1 MLRGDAAADDDDAD
15 LDVLE
20 MYRRESSRAQEAL
33 ARLAP
38 LQQSQS
44 SRPRPL
50 SGSIEAL
57 DEAAEIAIMRSE
69 VELADAQQP
78 GDSSMVT
85 SQSEHETDLLARWRE
100 QRDEVD
106 VLKAQLLGA
115 DDLQVD
121 DYDDPEPEPGP
132 DPEPE

>member
-1 MLRGDAAADDDDAD
+1 M
-15 LDVLE
+15 
-20 MYRRESSRAQEAL
+20 
-33 ARLAP
+33 
-38 LQQSQS
+38 
-44 SRPRPL
+44 
-50 SGSIEAL
+50 
-57 DEAAEIAIMRSE
+57 
-69 VELADAQQP
+69 
-78 GDSSMVT
+78 T

-132 DPEPE
+132 DPEPEHEQEPELEKESRKPTHIHLPLS